1 MEIENMAKTRLIVE
15 LGTGVD
21 MHGGDCTKAARRAV
35 DDAIHHGSLLY
46 LGEIMKGG
54 VRPKMYIDVTIAAPK
69 PGAVDSDTVLEVL
82 PFGEKTIN
90 VIAGGMEVGP
100 NEGDNIIICNAAVM
114 VTVES

>member
-1 MEIENMAKTRLIVE
+1 MEGRDMAKTRLIVE

-46 LGEIMKGG
+46 LGEIMKQG
-54 VRPKMYIDVTIAAPK
+54 VRPKMYVDVTIAAPK
-69 PGAVDSDTVLEVL
+69 PDAVDGDAVLAAL

-90 VIAGGMEVGP
+90 VVAGGMEVGP
-100 NEGDNIIICNAAVM
+100 REGDSIIICNAAVM

>member
-1 MEIENMAKTRLIVE
+1 MAKTRLIVE

-46 LGEIMKGG
+46 LGEIMKQGI
-54 VRPKMYIDVTIAAPK
+54 RPKMYVDVTIAAPK
-69 PGAVDSDTVLEVL
+69 PDTVDGDAVLAEL

-90 VIAGGMEVGP
+90 VVAGGMEVGP
-100 NEGDNIIICNAAVM
+100 SEGDSITICNAAVM